1 MVHRTIDIR
10 QEARGK
16 MHLLGR
22 IYRKIFEPICYFVG
36 KHGQKISITEDR
48 RS

>member
-36 KHGQKISITEDR
+36 KHG
-48 RS
+48 